1 MSTEQ
6 SSGSRRWFVGSVVAG
21 SVVATQASVLL
32 SRALAQP
39 APAPG
44 PAKAPPASAATPGAP
59 PAAVAP
65 GTKVAPAAALPSAPA
80 EVSAAAVQPSVV
92 LPALPYAEKAL
103 EPYISGTTVSFHY
116 GKHHKGY
123 VDKTN
128 ALVAETPL
136 VGKSLEEIIKRSAK
150 GGEKQKKLF
159 NAAAQTWNHNFY
171 WQSMK
176 PKGGGAPTGV
186 VKERIDKDFGSYE
199 KFREQFAQTAID
211 HFSNGWVWL
220 VLDKNKLKIVD
231 THDADTPLLR
241 NQKPLLTTDLWEH
254 TYYLDYKN
262 ARKDYVSAF
271 LDKLVN
277 WDFVATNLG

>member
-1 MSTEQ
+1 MSSEH

-39 APAPG
+39 APG
-44 PAKAPPASAATPGAP
+44 PAKAPPTGAPASAGAA
-59 PAAVAP
+59 PAPVP

-80 EVSAAAVQPSVV
+80 EVSAAAVQPVVV
-92 LPALPYAEKAL
+92 LPPLPYAEKAL
-103 EPYISGTTVSFHY
+103 EPAISGTTISFHY

-123 VDKTN
+123 VEKTN
-128 ALVAETPL
+128 TLAAGTPL
-136 VGKSLEEIIKRSAK
+136 AGKPLEEIIKRSAK

-176 PKGGGAPTGV
+176 PQGGGAPTGT

-199 KFREQFAQTAID
+199 KFREQFSQTAID

-220 VLDKNKLKIVD
+220 VLDRNKLKIVETD
-231 THDADTPLLR
+231 DADTPLIR
-241 NQKPLLTTDLWEH
+241 GQKPLLTTDVWEH
-254 TYYLDYKN
+254 AYYLDYKN
-262 ARKDYVSAF
+262 ARKDYVTAF
-271 LDKLVN
+271 LDKLLN